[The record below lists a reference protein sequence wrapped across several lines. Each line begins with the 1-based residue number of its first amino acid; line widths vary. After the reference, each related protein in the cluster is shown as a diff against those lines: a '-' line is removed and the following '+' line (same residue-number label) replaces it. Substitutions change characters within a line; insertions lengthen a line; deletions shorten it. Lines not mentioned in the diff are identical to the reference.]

1 MRSMLLLGV
10 FAFALTVWRPSL
22 AGEVLLRGQSEGR
35 SNHVASGAAAV
46 EKTASGAMVVLGE
59 DFDFDGGPDPKVGFG
74 RDGVYDKS
82 SQLEALRSNTGRQE
96 YVIPSSIDP
105 AKYNEIYIW
114 CERYSVP
121 LGVAK
126 LK

>member
-22 AGEVLLRGQSEGR
+22 AGEVLLRGQFEGR
-35 SNHVASGAAAV
+35 SNHVASGAA
-46 EKTASGAMVVLGE
+46 TVVLGE

-74 RDGVYDKS
+74 GDGVYDKS

>member
-1 MRSMLLLGV
+1 MRLMLSLAV
-10 FAFALTVWRPSL
+10 FALVLAVWRPSL
-22 AGEVLLRGQSEGR
+22 AGEVLLHGQFEGR
-35 SNHVASGAAAV
+35 SNHVASGAATV

-59 DFDFDGGPDPKVGFG
+59 DFDFDGGPDRKVGFG
-74 RDGVYDKS
+74 RDGVYDTS
-82 SQLEALRSNTGRQE
+82 SQIEALRSNTGRQE
-96 YVIPSSIDP
+96 YMIPSSIDP
-105 AKYNEIYIW
+105 AKYNEVYIW